1 MRFDPI
7 AVVQE
12 ATTSWVASNGNDYP
26 MVSFKPLQ
34 KPESAM
40 EKYTKP
46 LDKARISV
54 PNFPAL
60 LAASSVNK
68 YSMMFR
74 FRPTYDA
81 ADAGDDVFACSN
93 EEGGSGHIFEVGT
106 KWSATQFVFTL
117 MLKTDAETKTMTAVL
132 ADIGENSP
140 FCFDC
145 VWNVA
150 VEWDATED
158 KGKSADN
165 LKIYNN
171 FRGKIT
177 TTTYTIQG
185 KMDVT
190 KVSALELITH
200 QNHQIGRTRFYV
212 GDFFSDQEREDFLS
226 KGEDKLPAPTP
237 TKPAPTK
244 AAPKPDRRK

>member
-60 LAASSVNK
+60 LAASTVAK

-81 ADAGDDVFACSN
+81 ADAGDDVFACRSLLFDIH
-93 EEGGSGHIFEVGT
+93 S
-106 KWSATQFVFTL
+106 VFTAFYPL
-117 MLKTDAETKTMTAVL
+117 PEML
-132 ADIGENSP
+132 
-140 FCFDC
+140 
-145 VWNVA
+145 
-150 VEWDATED
+150 
-158 KGKSADN
+158 
-165 LKIYNN
+165 
-171 FRGKIT
+171 
-177 TTTYTIQG
+177 YT
-185 KMDVT
+185 
-190 KVSALELITH
+190 
-200 QNHQIGRTRFYV
+200 
-212 GDFFSDQEREDFLS
+212 FFIL
-226 KGEDKLPAPTP
+226 
-237 TKPAPTK
+237 
-244 AAPKPDRRK
+244 